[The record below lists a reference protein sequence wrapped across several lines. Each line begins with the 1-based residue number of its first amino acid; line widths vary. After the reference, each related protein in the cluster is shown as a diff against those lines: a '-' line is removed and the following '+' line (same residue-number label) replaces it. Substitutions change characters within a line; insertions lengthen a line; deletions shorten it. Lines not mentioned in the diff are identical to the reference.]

1 MTKSNKAKGGA
12 AVSDCATTLDG
23 VTADKKIACTPTIG
37 DYALLGDI
45 MMERLLG
52 YETMPCPPMTKQTL
66 EIGSKNSPD
75 MICTPFKIT
84 LGNQIE
90 AANQGANVFI
100 MPGAGCRLGFY
111 DILQRQILEDLGY
124 EVDLISLFDYVPTQK
139 RLFQTMKSKNPDLT
153 EEQFNEVFALIVQI
167 TVDMDDLA
175 DYLRQNSAFELVKG
189 SFKRHYQAYLK
200 EVRSARDA
208 DEAEK
213 IGDRYREI
221 LHDIA
226 IDKPQRPI
234 RIGILGEIYIVV
246 EPFSNAYMEDWLA
259 ERGVEIN
266 RPFDLTR
273 MALAIHD
280 IPGQI
285 EKSGGYVQ
293 YNIGSTAND
302 VIAQAHQ
309 MMKDGIDGII
319 HLKPSSCSPEITA
332 MSVLQNMSTDFG
344 VPVMYMTFDT
354 ETGEAGVH
362 TRLEAFCDMLEMR
375 RTNEGKNQIPHITVS
390 ELPVDTVCATG
401 ACCTTAKEIV

>member
-1 MTKSNKAKGGA
+1 MTDTS
-12 AVSDCATTLDG
+12 
-23 VTADKKIACTPTIG
+23 KKIACTPTIG

-45 MMERLLG
+45 LMERLLG
-52 YETMPCPPMTKQTL
+52 YETIPCPPMTKQTL

-90 AANQGANVFI
+90 AAEQGANVVI

-124 EVDLISLFDYVPTQK
+124 EIDLISLFDYVPTAK
-139 RLFQTMKSKNPDLT
+139 RLFQTMKGKNPELS
-153 EEQFNEVFALIVQI
+153 EELFDEVFALIVQI
-167 TVDMDDLA
+167 TIDMDELA
-175 DYLRQNSAFELVKG
+175 EFKRHNRAFELEKG
-189 SFKRHYQAYLK
+189 AFKGHYQAYLA
-200 EVRSARDA
+200 EVRQAATASEARA
-208 DEAEK
+208 
-213 IGDRYREI
+213 IGNRYREI
-221 LHDIA
+221 LKKIA
-226 IDKPQRPI
+226 LDKPDRPI
-234 RIGILGEIYIVV
+234 RIGILGEIYVVV
-246 EPFSNAYMEDWLA
+246 EPFSNAHLEDWLMD
-259 ERGVEIN
+259 RGVEVN

-302 VIAQAHQ
+302 VISQAHR
-309 MMKDGIDGII
+309 MMQEGVDGII
-319 HLKPSSCSPEITA
+319 HLKPASCSPEITA
-332 MSVLQNMSTDFG
+332 MTILQNMSRDFG

-362 TRLEAFCDMLEMR
+362 TRLEAFHDMLCMR
-375 RTNEGKNQIPHITVS
+375 RANESIQQPQLNQASSTVQ
-390 ELPVDTVCATG
+390 
-401 ACCTTAKEIV
+401 KESA

>member
-1 MTKSNKAKGGA
+1 MTDTS
-12 AVSDCATTLDG
+12 
-23 VTADKKIACTPTIG
+23 KKIACTPTIG

-45 MMERLLG
+45 LMERLLG

-90 AANQGANVFI
+90 AAEQGANVVI

-124 EVDLISLFDYVPTQK
+124 EIDLISLFDYVPTAK
-139 RLFQTMKSKNPDLT
+139 RLFQTMKGKNPELS
-153 EEQFNEVFALIVQI
+153 EELFDEVFALIVQI
-167 TVDMDDLA
+167 TIDMDALA
-175 DYLRQNSAFELVKG
+175 DFKRHNEAFEREKG
-189 SFKRHYQAYLK
+189 AFKEHYQAYLG
-200 EVRSARDA
+200 EVRKAASAFDA
-208 DEAEK
+208 RA
-213 IGDRYREI
+213 IGSRYREI
-221 LHDIA
+221 LKSIA
-226 IDKPQRPI
+226 LDKPERPI
-234 RIGILGEIYIVV
+234 RIGILGEIYVVV
-246 EPFSNAYMEDWLA
+246 EPFSNAHLEDWLMA
-259 ERGVEIN
+259 RGVEVN

-302 VIAQAHQ
+302 VIAQAHR
-309 MMKDGIDGII
+309 MMKEGVDGII
-319 HLKPSSCSPEITA
+319 HLKPASCSPEITA
-332 MSVLQNMSTDFG
+332 MTILQNMSRDFG

-354 ETGEAGVH
+354 EAGEAGIH
-362 TRLEAFCDMLEMR
+362 TRLEAFHDMLCMR
-375 RTNEGKNQIPHITVS
+375 RANESTPQPQLKQASNIAQ
-390 ELPVDTVCATG
+390 
-401 ACCTTAKEIV
+401 KESA